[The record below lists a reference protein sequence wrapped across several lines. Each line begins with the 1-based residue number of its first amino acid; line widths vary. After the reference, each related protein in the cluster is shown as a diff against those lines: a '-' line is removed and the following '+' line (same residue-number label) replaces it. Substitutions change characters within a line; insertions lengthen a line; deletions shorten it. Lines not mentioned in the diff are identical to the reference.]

1 VHAEVGVTTLS
12 SPIFIPV
19 KGAPE
24 DSPVAMSFHSNRWT
38 QEFFGGG
45 QDVFHFGVLLFL
57 NDYRFASSGSAADEE
72 SCCLAKPVM
81 RLAGRDGSQDE
92 QQGDGSHD
100 QSPYQLLNDY
110 AETA

>member
-1 VHAEVGVTTLS
+1 MA
-12 SPIFIPV
+12 
-19 KGAPE
+19 
-24 DSPVAMSFHSNRWT
+24 FHSNYRT

-45 QDVFHFGVLLFL
+45 QDVFHFDVLLFL
-57 NDYRFASSGSAADEE
+57 NAYRFASSGSAADEE

-92 QQGDGSHD
+92 KQGDRSHA
-100 QSPYQLLNDY
+100 QSPYELLKDY